1 MRQPLGSQCCN
12 NFSFLPIHRASC
24 SQWFDL
30 LASVTPLHLQ
40 QPVVDL
46 VPWLTTN
53 AVAMPIAVQDVGLV
67 PAVGA
72 GPSLVPEPLPLGWPW
87 SPIVPGWVIAG
98 PWLSFGCTFVGSSGW
113 PLGLVPHVAGGHSG
127 WWAQWLLGTVAANH
141 ADGI

>member
-1 MRQPLGSQCCN
+1 MR
-12 NFSFLPIHRASC
+12 RASC

-46 VPWLTTN
+46 APWLTTN

-87 SPIVPGWVIAG
+87 SPH
-98 PWLSFGCTFVGSSGW
+98 CTR
-113 PLGLVPHVAGGHSG
+113 LGLG
-127 WWAQWLLGTVAANH
+127 
-141 ADGI
+141 